1 MSIQRKTL
9 SYQPVTFF
17 VLSVTRSDIV
27 FSVDPETKRKY
38 DEMMAAAVQEK
49 QLCDEAMAG
58 VNKKLDDVAEEDK
71 SFVARIVGIMAVF
84 AISYD

>member
-1 MSIQRKTL
+1 MSIQLKIL
-9 SYQPVTFF
+9 SSRPVSFF
-17 VLSVTRSDIV
+17 VLSVTQSDIV
-27 FSVDPETKRKY
+27 SLVDPETKRKY

-84 AISYD
+84 AVLW